1 MSDEEKPKRHLHSVG
16 SGSQGQENQP
26 IKRFPKEQ
34 EKILYMKSNHIEW
47 TPFAKSMGLNPRIEK
62 PHDEF
67 RDWATEKRLIIA
79 REQSEEVG
87 ESLFKHRASWHADV
101 LKTLREYPETA
112 DAVMA
117 ILKKRTNDI
126 IQTIGD
132 DNKRRVEYA
141 NQGKLEDFVPA
152 FSKIKTSELTSLAV
166 GMKVTTEFKHKA
178 LMLDNWSVK
187 DAELFTD
194 PKQFETET
202 AEDQGWKLEVLGQS
216 GPMDAMALR
225 DIMAGFYD
233 NKPVDGTVIDVESPL
248 ETT

>member
-1 MSDEEKPKRHLHSVG
+1 MNGDDEKPKRHLHSVG
-16 SGSQGQENQP
+16 SSEGQQPQP
-26 IKRFPKEQ
+26 IKRFPKDQ

-47 TPFAKSMGLNPRIEK
+47 TPFAKSLGLNPRIEK

-67 RDWATEKRLIIA
+67 KDWATEKRLIIA

-101 LKTLREYPETA
+101 LKTLKEYPETA

-141 NQGKLEDFVPA
+141 NSGRLEEYRSD
-152 FSKIKTSELTSLAV
+152 FSKIKTSELTSLAL

-194 PKQFETET
+194 PRQFETQT
-202 AEDQGWKLEVLGQS
+202 TEDQGWKLEVVGQS
-216 GPMDAMALR
+216 GPMDALALR
-225 DIMAGFYD
+225 DMMAGFYD
-233 NKPVDGTVIDVESPL
+233 NKAIAGQVIDVEPPL